1 MEVGV
6 KAVARQLGVTE
17 ARARQLIAAGDMPA
31 RQVSGRWLVP
41 VGAIPRSLRISRP
54 MSERMAWAFINL
66 VSGQPVTGV
75 VPSERYRLLQKRD
88 QLLGSGRPGV
98 LLRSWLRRRA
108 DLLRLAAPAGDIAEL
123 LADPR
128 LVPSGISDPR
138 SAMSA
143 GNGAEGYVRR
153 SDLDALVRDYLMAES
168 AEGNVWLRTSD
179 RSLLSPVLLGL
190 VIADLADHDGP
201 REDGV
206 VEALLRSVRTDP
218 RCP

>member
-1 MEVGV
+1 MKE
-6 KAVARQLGVTE
+6 VARQLDVTE
-17 ARARQLIAAGDMPA
+17 ARVRQLIAAGDLPA
-31 RQVSGRWLVP
+31 RQVSGRWLVREA
-41 VGAIPRSLRISRP
+41 AIPRSLRVSRP

-66 VSGQPVTGV
+66 VSCQPVTGV
-75 VPSERYRLLQKRD
+75 VPAERYRLLQKRD

-108 DLLRLAAPAGDIAEL
+108 GLLRLEAPVGDIAEL

-128 LVPSGISDPR
+128 LVPSGINDPR

-143 GNGAEGYVRR
+143 GTGAEGYVRR
-153 SDLDALVRDYLMAES
+153 SEVEAVVRDYLMAE
-168 AEGNVWLRTSD
+168 AGEGNVWLHTSD
-179 RSLLSPVLLGL
+179 RELLRPAPLGL

-206 VEALLRSVRTDP
+206 VEALLRSVPT
-218 RCP
+218 

>member
-1 MEVGV
+1 
-6 KAVARQLGVTE
+6 
-17 ARARQLIAAGDMPA
+17 
-31 RQVSGRWLVP
+31 
-41 VGAIPRSLRISRP
+41 
-54 MSERMAWAFINL
+54 MAWAFISL

-75 VPSERYRLLQKRD
+75 VPAERYRLLRKRD

-108 DLLRLAAPAGDIAEL
+108 GFLRLEAPAGDIAEL

-128 LVPSGISDPR
+128 VVPSGISDPR

-153 SDLDALVRDYLMAES
+153 TDVEDLVRDFLMAES
-168 AEGNVWLRTSD
+168 AEGNVWLHTSD
-179 RSLLSPVLLGL
+179 RSLWGPVPLGL
-190 VIADLADHDGP
+190 VVADLADHDGP

-206 VEALLRSVRTDP
+206 VEALLRSIP
-218 RCP
+218 K

>member
-6 KAVARQLGVTE
+6 KEVATQLGVTE
-17 ARARQLIAAGDMPA
+17 ARVRQLIAAGDMPA

-41 VGAIPRSLRISRP
+41 EGAVPRSLRVSRP
-54 MSERMAWAFINL
+54 MSERMAWAFIDL
-66 VSGQPVTGV
+66 LSGRPVTGV
-75 VPSERYRLLQKRD
+75 VPTERYRLLDKRH
-88 QLLGSGRPGV
+88 QLLGSPRPGV

-108 DLLRLAAPAGDIAEL
+108 GLLRLEAPAGDIAEL

-153 SDLDALVRDYLMAES
+153 SDVEALMRDYLMAES
-168 AEGNVWLRTSD
+168 AEGNVWLHTAD
-179 RSLLSPVLLGL
+179 RSLLRPPPLGL

-206 VEALLRSVRTDP
+206 IEALLRSVPT
-218 RCP
+218 